1 MTAPAAAPI
10 ADSAPTPGPAFD
22 AGGLVPAVCQD
33 ATTGEVLMVA
43 WMDAEAWRLT
53 RETGFAHFYS
63 RSRGRIWK
71 KGETSGHTLRVR
83 GLRLDCDRDAILL
96 AVEPAGPACHTGSRS
111 CFFEV
116 VDAGPAAASPAGAPP
131 ALGDV
136 LGRLAAAIEARRG
149 ADPQASYVAALL
161 AGGEDAALK
170 KLVEEAAEAALA
182 AKGGDRRALASEMA
196 DLWFHALVVLARAGV
211 APAAVAEE
219 LARRE
224 GVSGLAEK
232 AARPRPGSRPAPA

>member
-1 MTAPAAAPI
+1 MSAPAAAPG
-10 ADSAPTPGPAFD
+10 PTFD
-22 AGGLVPAVCQD
+22 ASGLVPAVCQD
-33 ATTGEVLMVA
+33 AATGEVLMVA

-53 RETGFAHFYS
+53 RESGFAHFYS

-71 KGETSGHTLRVR
+71 KGETSGHTLRVL
-83 GLRLDCDRDAILL
+83 GIRLDCDRDTVLL
-96 AVEPAGPACHTGSRS
+96 AVEPAGPACHTGRRS

-116 VDAGPAAASPAGAPP
+116 VDADPAAAAGPGAPP

-136 LGRLAAAIEARRG
+136 LARLAATIEARRG
-149 ADPQASYVAALL
+149 ADPNASYVASLL
-161 AGGEDAALK
+161 AGAEDAALK

-182 AKGGDRRALASEMA
+182 AKGGDPKALAREMA
-196 DLWFHALVVLARAGV
+196 DLWFHALVVLARAGL
-211 APAAVAEE
+211 PPTAVAEE

-232 AARPRPGSRPAPA
+232 RARK